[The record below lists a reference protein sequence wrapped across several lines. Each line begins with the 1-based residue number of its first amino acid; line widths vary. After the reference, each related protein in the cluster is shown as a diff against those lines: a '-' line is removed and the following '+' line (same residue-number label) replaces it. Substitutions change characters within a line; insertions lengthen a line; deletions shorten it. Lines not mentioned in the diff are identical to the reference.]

1 MAAAGAFSRVGASGV
16 QCDKMSD
23 AWLGARGRT
32 RRGQD
37 SVWAH
42 FELLLSL
49 SFFPFPPPR
58 FILHPPPYFIMFLLF
73 TPHLPFSSFHI
84 FIRPFPLSISS
95 LCVSERFGVGPHSV
109 SHSSS
114 INDQLE
120 HGATQSLLTPP
131 LLLSHTDTHTHHF
144 NYFRLLWRQVSI
156 FLSIPR
162 PLQSLATSLPPSQWI
177 YLPRLITRSSNQRC
191 MASPVMSV
199 REEEQDRKKDREG
212 GCVDG

>member
-1 MAAAGAFSRVGASGV
+1 MRDSGLEEGHGEDRTQSGHTLNSFSPCLSFL
-16 QCDKMSD
+16 S
-23 AWLGARGRT
+23 
-32 RRGQD
+32 
-37 SVWAH
+37 
-42 FELLLSL
+42 LLLV
-49 SFFPFPPPR
+49 SFST
-58 FILHPPPYFIMFLLF
+58 PPPYFIMFLLF